1 MKNAFLKKL
10 MALILIGVM
19 VLGVVA
25 CGSDKKDADTEDKDS
40 AEESEVVLDEDDAE
54 DAEDADAE
62 DADAEDADA
71 DEEDAEVD
79 AEATEDTV
87 VTSETPLVIGTYTL
101 DGKFTEFF
109 ATSAY
114 DRDIADVMSLF
125 LLWSDENGEPVANA
139 DVPSYALDYTMDV
152 ADDQSETTYTFAL
165 KNDLVFSDGT
175 PVTIDDL
182 LFSMYVYSDPY
193 YDGSS
198 TFYSLDIEG
207 MDEYRL
213 QTSTEMV
220 EVGDDILEAGI
231 SGEGDADP
239 VLGDGLTVATPEQ
252 QAAFWSYLDEAGVNF
267 AQEIVDYVMAN
278 YLEAYAGDILPD
290 NSTDEIADSEAL
302 SAAFAMSLWGFGG
315 VEDSTFTDANDVEY
329 DLSDDAVELN
339 AETFW
344 NNLKVAYGYDLS
356 DEGINGEKAGDK
368 SVEDYVKEL
377 FYQNEGAVEGGVS
390 EITGITKTTATV
402 DGEEYDAIEVKLN
415 GIDPVA
421 IFRMGVD
428 IAPKAYYL
436 EGFDGEVNE
445 FGVNPANRDLIEH
458 LKTKND
464 KPMGAGPY
472 IFESYKDNIVT
483 LTANDNYIMGSP
495 KIKTLRYQVI
505 ESGSEMDALKTGQ
518 IHFAEPSAK
527 TETVSDISSGEG
539 DFAKLDYTLVDNDG
553 YGYIGMN
560 AQAIPEWKIRQALAH
575 AMNPQLSVDN
585 YYGELASVN
594 YRTMTKVQWAYPD
607 NPEPIY
613 AYDETGETSKA
624 LFLEEGYVYDEAAN
638 EMQYP
643 EGHEKAGEQVTFTFT
658 MPMAAEEHPAGS
670 IFLNTQEI
678 LEQIGVKVDIEEDP
692 NLLGKL
698 TTAYESGIQVWTA
711 AWGSGGVDPDMFQIW
726 YSDPAVNQAGSP
738 EGMGLYWLYENGT
751 DDQKAVLV
759 ELNENITA
767 GRSSLDPEERKPI
780 YAKAL
785 ELSTSLATEVPT
797 YQRKNMFAFNKD
809 VIDADTM
816 FSGDQVT
823 PFQSPLKEIWNV
835 ELNVE
840 E

>member
-252 QAAFWSYLDEAGVNF
+252 QAAF
-267 AQEIVDYVMAN
+267 
-278 YLEAYAGDILPD
+278 
-290 NSTDEIADSEAL
+290 
-302 SAAFAMSLWGFGG
+302 
-315 VEDSTFTDANDVEY
+315 
-329 DLSDDAVELN
+329 
-339 AETFW
+339 
-344 NNLKVAYGYDLS
+344 
-356 DEGINGEKAGDK
+356 
-368 SVEDYVKEL
+368 
-377 FYQNEGAVEGGVS
+377 
-390 EITGITKTTATV
+390 
-402 DGEEYDAIEVKLN
+402 
-415 GIDPVA
+415 
-421 IFRMGVD
+421 
-428 IAPKAYYL
+428 
-436 EGFDGEVNE
+436 
-445 FGVNPANRDLIEH
+445 
-458 LKTKND
+458 
-464 KPMGAGPY
+464 
-472 IFESYKDNIVT
+472 
-483 LTANDNYIMGSP
+483 
-495 KIKTLRYQVI
+495 
-505 ESGSEMDALKTGQ
+505 
-518 IHFAEPSAK
+518 
-527 TETVSDISSGEG
+527 
-539 DFAKLDYTLVDNDG
+539 
-553 YGYIGMN
+553 
-560 AQAIPEWKIRQALAH
+560 
-575 AMNPQLSVDN
+575 
-585 YYGELASVN
+585 
-594 YRTMTKVQWAYPD
+594 
-607 NPEPIY
+607 
-613 AYDETGETSKA
+613 
-624 LFLEEGYVYDEAAN
+624 
-638 EMQYP
+638 
-643 EGHEKAGEQVTFTFT
+643 
-658 MPMAAEEHPAGS
+658 
-670 IFLNTQEI
+670 
-678 LEQIGVKVDIEEDP
+678 
-692 NLLGKL
+692 
-698 TTAYESGIQVWTA
+698 
-711 AWGSGGVDPDMFQIW
+711 
-726 YSDPAVNQAGSP
+726 
-738 EGMGLYWLYENGT
+738 
-751 DDQKAVLV
+751 
-759 ELNENITA
+759 
-767 GRSSLDPEERKPI
+767 
-780 YAKAL
+780 
-785 ELSTSLATEVPT
+785 
-797 YQRKNMFAFNKD
+797 
-809 VIDADTM
+809 
-816 FSGDQVT
+816 
-823 PFQSPLKEIWNV
+823 
-835 ELNVE
+835 
-840 E
+840 